1 MQKAKLIEKKAKMR
15 AENKAKA
22 AQLKTDDIYH
32 QAAPAKVISLRA

>member
-22 AQLKTDDIYH
+22 VQQKPEDIYH
-32 QAAPAKVISLRA
+32 QAAPAKV